1 MEILLTMSKQD
12 ILIEI
17 ERALQKSRDSNKRYI
32 DTLNDLQNDLID
44 ILIMEHQTEISR
56 LKLSKADM
64 WR

>member
-1 MEILLTMSKQD
+1 MNKQD

-32 DTLNDLQNDLID
+32 DTLNDLQSDLID

>member
-1 MEILLTMSKQD
+1 MSKQD

>member
-1 MEILLTMSKQD
+1 MTKED

-44 ILIMEHQTEISR
+44 ILIMEHQTEINR
-56 LKLSKADM
+56 LKLSKAAN

>member
-1 MEILLTMSKQD
+1 MNKQD